1 MTGITVSVQN
11 LSKCYQIYDNPRD
24 RLKQF
29 VVPKLC
35 RAIPPL
41 RKRFSTSHSSLPTY
55 YREFWA
61 LKDISFEIKKGE
73 TIGIVGLNGS
83 GKSTLL
89 QLICGTLSATTG
101 SVETHGRI
109 AALLEL
115 GTGFNR
121 EFTGKENVY
130 INGSILGLS
139 EEEINAKY
147 DAIVE
152 FADIGDF
159 INQPVKRYSSGM
171 YVRLAFAVI
180 ANVDADILIIDEALA
195 VGDALFSQKCMRF
208 LRDFKKNGTVLFVSH
223 NSAAVV
229 NLCDRAAWLEK
240 GQVQAIGAAKDV
252 CEQYLARRYQSS
264 VTSKKNL
271 GDKNE
276 SADNSDRPA
285 PPKDQLERYRDMRMA
300 FINNSNVRN
309 DIEVFEFTSLTKS
322 FGNGGA
328 TLDYA
333 GLESLDGKILS
344 WMVGGEMARIV
355 VKATVL
361 IECNNIVVGFNV
373 KDKLGQVLF
382 SQNTYLDTCLSP
394 VSAKPGDAVEAIFTF
409 RLPILKKGTYAVDVA
424 IADGKP
430 PDIVQLQWVLDAFV
444 MESQTSSVTG
454 GLIGLSFDG
463 IELSNK
469 RLDMANG

>member
-1 MTGITVSVQN
+1 MSDIAIRVQT
-11 LSKCYQIYDNPRD
+11 LSKCYHIYDAPRD
-24 RLKQF
+24 RLKQL
-29 VVPKLC
+29 VASLLQRMAGLAPKQY
-35 RAIPPL
+35 
-41 RKRFSTSHSSLPTY
+41 F
-55 YREFWA
+55 REFWA
-61 LKDISFEIKKGE
+61 LKDITLEIEKGE
-73 TIGIVGLNGS
+73 TVGIVGLNGS

-89 QLICGTLSATTG
+89 QLICGTLSASAG

-115 GTGFNR
+115 GTGFDP

-130 INGSILGLS
+130 INGLVLGLS
-139 EEEINAKY
+139 KEEIDAKY
-147 DAIVE
+147 DAIVG

-208 LRDFKKNGTVLFVSH
+208 LRDFKRNGTILFVSH

-229 NLCDRAAWLEK
+229 NLCDRAVWLEK

-264 VTSKKNL
+264 VTNKNNVS
-271 GDKNE
+271 DKDE
-276 SADNSDRPA
+276 SADNSGRPV
-285 PPKDQLERYRDMRMA
+285 PPDGQLRQCRDMRMA
-300 FINNSNVRN
+300 FINNSNLRN
-309 DIEVFEFTSLTKS
+309 DIQVFEFTSVTKS

-328 TLDYA
+328 ILDYV
-333 GLESLDGKILS
+333 GLEDLDGKQLS

-361 IECNNIVVGFNV
+361 VECNNVIVGFNV

-382 SQNTYLDTCLSP
+382 SQNTYLDTCLTP
-394 VSAKPGDAVEAIFTF
+394 VSTKSGDAVEAIFTF
-409 RLPILKKGTYAVDVA
+409 RLPILKRGTYAVDVA
-424 IADGKP
+424 IADGTP
-430 PDIVQLQWVLDAFV
+430 PDVEQLQWVLDAFV

-463 IELSNK
+463 IKLSNM
-469 RLDMANG
+469 RLDMANEK